1 MTIQCN
7 IFFFIGTEETVNT
20 KGINL
25 DDRSRERELSF
36 MKDAHAS
43 RSRSRSRSPLQNGR
57 VGSAKSDSSY
67 ERRFDDKSGLKIKQE
82 RREEDLIL
90 QVERD
95 KLRTDYLLGRN
106 PAVNPLNF
114 NMLDRARLLGAP
126 SPYMLGDR
134 VPPHPALFSPYDKNP
149 MEMNLGQHRLQ
160 LQQDMERER
169 ERMSSRIQHPALFD
183 PEQLRKE
190 ELLFQD
196 ERARRDFLERLP
208 FYDPQR
214 LAVLEQS
221 RYPHFRPPDPLSSHF
236 PRTISPMIGHA
247 KGGSPAGYPPP
258 LIPSSSATQSRTQS
272 PAVGRSKP
280 SATDTT
286 DKRDN
291 YSNSTDPSVHNR

>member
-1 MTIQCN
+1 
-7 IFFFIGTEETVNT
+7 
-20 KGINL
+20 
-25 DDRSRERELSF
+25 

-106 PAVNPLNF
+106 QAVNPLNF

-134 VPPHPALFSPYDKNP
+134 VPPHPALFNPYDKNP

-169 ERMSSRIQHPALFD
+169 ERMLSRIQHPALFD

-190 ELLFQD
+190 ELLLQD

-214 LAVLEQS
+214 LAALEQS